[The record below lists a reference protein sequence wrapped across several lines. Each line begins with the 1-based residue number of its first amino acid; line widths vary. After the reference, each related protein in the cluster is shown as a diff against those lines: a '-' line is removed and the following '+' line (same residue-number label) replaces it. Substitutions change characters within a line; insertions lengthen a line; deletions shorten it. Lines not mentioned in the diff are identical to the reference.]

1 MKAENCMLS
10 GLTAKTLGR
19 YQEATKMVEQTME
32 RLASGTAD
40 LSSAEKV
47 KLGRINNTV
56 HTLQTANRVVKQN
69 QDLLQTALAGTNA
82 IESVVVKL
90 KEIAT
95 KAQDDQITDTHRAS
109 LVTEFNE
116 LLKEIEY
123 VSSNTEYDGTELID
137 GSFGSRQITI
147 DGANQDQT
155 IDVSLGDLSLS
166 GLGIGAYTHTLEA
179 NDPLIGQ
186 DNGNGGVYAEGDE
199 INVSVSTLNS
209 VENAENAVSRLEDA
223 LDTLALERS
232 NQTAKIER
240 FDFTIAHM
248 ERMIGINEEAIATIN
263 DFDEASEMAKLTGY
277 RIEQQ
282 TAIALMAQA
291 QQLSAGVLQL
301 LQG

>member
-19 YQEATKMVEQTME
+19 YQEATKMVEKSME
-32 RLASGTAD
+32 KLASGTAD
-40 LSSAEKV
+40 LSSADKV
-47 KLGRINNTV
+47 KLGRINNTI
-56 HTLQTANRVVKQN
+56 HTLQTANRVVKTN
-69 QDLLQTALAGTNA
+69 QDLLQTALAGTDA
-82 IESVVVKL
+82 ITSVVTKL
-90 KEIAT
+90 KEVAT
-95 KAQDDQITDTHRAS
+95 KAQDDQLTDDARAG

-123 VSSNTEYDGTELID
+123 VAMNTEYDGTELID
-137 GSFGSRQITI
+137 GSFGSRKITI

-155 IDVSLGDLSLS
+155 IDVALGDLTLS

-179 NDPLIGQ
+179 NNPLIGQ
-186 DNGNGGVYAEGDE
+186 ENGNGGVYTEGDE
-199 INVSVSTLNS
+199 INVPDSTLDS
-209 VENAENAVSRLEDA
+209 VENAQNAVSRLEDA

-232 NQTAKIER
+232 NQISKIER
-240 FDFTIAHM
+240 FDFTISHM